1 MLPTNIFTF
10 ERKLYRD
17 VFKMEIY
24 TSILFDSRYTYI
36 DYYNKEIMK
45 KIIEEDNE
53 ITKELSDKQK
63 EEIDFQLS
71 NLLFSLD
78 INFIVRNKDTM
89 DTKDFLNNLKEVFDK
104 INDVI
109 MDKKVSYKLIHYFL
123 VRFFMWCN
131 TNDNTKKM
139 YTWHCVS
146 NLEQLKLSME
156 TLFTKEIE
164 RVAFEITF

>member
-1 MLPTNIFTF
+1 MLTTNLFTF
-10 ERKLYRD
+10 ERKLYND
-17 VFKMEIY
+17 VFKIEMF
-24 TSILFDSRYTYI
+24 TSILFDSKQTYI

-53 ITKELSDKQK
+53 ITKVFTDKQK

-71 NLLFSLD
+71 NLLFALD
-78 INFIVRNKDTM
+78 INFIVKNKDTM
-89 DTKDFLNNLKEVFDK
+89 DVQDFLKNLKEIFDS

-109 MDKKVSYKLIHYFL
+109 MDKRVTYKLIHYFL

-139 YTWHCVS
+139 YTWHCVN
-146 NLEQLKLSME
+146 NLEQYKLSME
-156 TLFTKEIE
+156 TVFTKEIE
-164 RVAFEITF
+164 RVAFEIIF

>member
-1 MLPTNIFTF
+1 MLTTNLFTF
-10 ERKLYRD
+10 ERKLYND
-17 VFKMEIY
+17 IFKIEIY
-24 TSILFDSRYTYI
+24 PFILFDSRDTYI

-45 KIIEEDNE
+45 KIIEEDND
-53 ITKELSDKQK
+53 ITKEFSNKQK
-63 EEIDFQLS
+63 EEIDLQLS
-71 NLLFSLD
+71 NLLFALD
-78 INFIVRNKDTM
+78 INLIVKNKDTM
-89 DTKDFLNNLKEVFDK
+89 DTKDFLKNLKEVFDS

-131 TNDNTKKM
+131 TNDNTKKI

-146 NLEQLKLSME
+146 NLEQLKLSLE
-156 TLFTKEIE
+156 TLFTKEME

>member
-89 DTKDFLNNLKEVFDK
+89 DTKDFLKNLKEVFDK

-109 MDKKVSYKLIHYFL
+109 MDKRVSYKLIHYLL

-131 TNDNTKKM
+131 TNDNTKKI

-146 NLEQLKLSME
+146 NLEELKLSME